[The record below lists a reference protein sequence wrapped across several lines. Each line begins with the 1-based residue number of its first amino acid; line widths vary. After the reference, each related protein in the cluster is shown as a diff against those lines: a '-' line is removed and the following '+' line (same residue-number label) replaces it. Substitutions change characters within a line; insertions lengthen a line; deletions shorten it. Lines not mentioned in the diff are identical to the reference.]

1 MAHTEAHTEAMGSD
15 LNTDPNILESS
26 PSPYDTARHHNS
38 ELKQSISAWK
48 QRAKS
53 ARKDA
58 DKAEAQ
64 AQWENW
70 DYYVDLA
77 ELCEEMAWNT
87 QIQMDTRTGTT

>member
-1 MAHTEAHTEAMGSD
+1 LYKNGWPKSSNDGPNIYIIVFPFEDICIYHIMAHTEAHTEAMGSD

-58 DKAEAQ
+58 DKAEA
-64 AQWENW
+64 
-70 DYYVDLA
+70 
-77 ELCEEMAWNT
+77 
-87 QIQMDTRTGTT
+87 